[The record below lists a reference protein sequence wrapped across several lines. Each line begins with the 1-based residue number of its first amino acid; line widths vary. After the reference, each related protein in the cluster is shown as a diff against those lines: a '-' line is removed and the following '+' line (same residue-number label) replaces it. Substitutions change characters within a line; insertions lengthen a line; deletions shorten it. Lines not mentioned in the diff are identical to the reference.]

1 VTYIAPLEQ
10 PDVLE
15 VDPPAT
21 QSVVDEHATVVR
33 EPFPTWR
40 TDHCRP
46 ELVVINVVVPPT
58 AMHSA
63 TAGHETAAS
72 EPVPAGKG
80 TCVQDVPPSP
90 DRTIN
95 PVLDWDWPAAK
106 QTLSDAHDTPL
117 NPADTPEY
125 VLVTSHAFW
134 TPVEE
139 LDVEEPVA
147 GGKVSDDCWLEA
159 RTPCS
164 ELPLLEEFDPRLL
177 TSTTIRMSAT
187 TPPPTATRTRR
198 GGILTSWYA

>member
-21 QSVVDEHATVVR
+21 QSVVDEHSTVAS
-33 EPFPTWR
+33 EPLPTWR

-46 ELVVINVVVPPT
+46 ELVVTNVVVPPT

-90 DRTIN
+90 ERTIN

-117 NPADTPEY
+117 NSADTPEY

-139 LDVEEPVA
+139 LDVAEPVA

-164 ELPLLEEFDPRLL
+164 EPALLEEFDPRLL
-177 TSTTIRMSAT
+177 TSTTMSMSAT